1 MATVS
6 VIMPCH
12 NGEKY
17 LRQAVESVLAQ
28 SFANW
33 ELLIIDDAS
42 TDGSTSIAEEYCAQD
57 SRIKLLH
64 TQHSTGKPA
73 TARNVGI
80 KAATGRFIAFLDC
93 DDQWLPHKLEHQLPL
108 FDKPDCAAAVSFYK
122 QTDAFGNVRPAVV
135 TSPAVVS
142 FDQLLDGN
150 CIGNLTGIYDT
161 AKVGKVYQKE
171 IHHEDYL
178 MWLQVLQKGFAAY
191 NTGTVEAYYRES
203 GSSVS
208 GSKLKAL
215 GWTWAIYRRELD
227 LSFIASAVHF
237 IRYAFK
243 GLSKRLK

>member
-28 SFANW
+28 SFASW

-42 TDGSTSIAEEYCAQD
+42 TDGSIAIAEEYCARD

-93 DDQWLPHKLEHQLPL
+93 DDQWLPQKLEHQLPL
-108 FDKPDCAAAVSFYK
+108 FEKADCAAVFSFYK
-122 QTDAFGNVRPAVV
+122 KMDSSGNVRSAVV
-135 TSPAVVS
+135 TSPAAVS

-178 MWLQVLQKGFAAY
+178 MWLQVLQKGFVAY
-191 NTGTVEAYYRES
+191 NTGTVEACYRES

>member
-1 MATVS
+1 
-6 VIMPCH
+6 MPCH
-12 NGEKY
+12 NGGKY
-17 LRQAVESVLAQ
+17 LRLAVESVLAQ
-28 SFANW
+28 SYAGW

-42 TDGSTSIAEEYCAQD
+42 TDGSVAVAEEYCAQD

-64 TQHSTGKPA
+64 TQYSTGKPA

-80 KAATGRFIAFLDC
+80 EAAQGRFIAFLDC

-108 FDKPDCAAAVSFYK
+108 FDKPDCAAVFSFYK
-122 QTDAFGNVRPAVV
+122 KMDASGTVRPAVV

-142 FDQLLDGN
+142 FAQLLDGN

-178 MWLQVLQKGFAAY
+178 MWLQVLQKGFVAR

-203 GSSVS
+203 GTSVS

-215 GWTWAIYRRELD
+215 GWTWAIYRRELG
-227 LSFIASAVHF
+227 LPLVTSIGHF
-237 IRYAFK
+237 IKYAFK

>member
-17 LRQAVESVLAQ
+17 LQQAADSVLAQ
-28 SFANW
+28 TFADW

-42 TDGSTSIAEEYCAQD
+42 TDGSAAIAEEYCARD

-64 TQHSTGKPA
+64 TAASTGKPA

-80 KAATGRFIAFLDC
+80 KAAIGRFIAFLDC
-93 DDQWLPHKLEHQLPL
+93 DDQWLPDKLEHQLPL
-108 FDKPDCAAAVSFYK
+108 FDKPDCAAVFSFYK
-122 QTDAFGNVRPAVV
+122 KMDTDGNVRPAVV

-142 FDQLLDGN
+142 FDQLFDGN

-178 MWLQVLQKGFAAY
+178 MWLQVLQKGFVAR

-203 GSSVS
+203 GTSVS

-215 GWTWAIYRRELD
+215 GWTWAIYRRELS
-227 LSFIASAVHF
+227 LPLMISAVHF
-237 IRYAFK
+237 IKYAFK

>member
-1 MATVS
+1 
-6 VIMPCH
+6 MPCH
-12 NGEKY
+12 NGGIY
-17 LRQAVESVLAQ
+17 LRQAMESVQAQ
-28 SFANW
+28 TYADW
-33 ELLIIDDAS
+33 ELIIIDDAS
-42 TDGSTSIAEEYCAQD
+42 TDGSEAIAEEYCAQD

-73 TARNVGI
+73 TTRNVGI

-93 DDQWLPHKLEHQLPL
+93 DDQWLAGKLEHQLPL
-108 FDKPDCAAAVSFYK
+108 FDKPDCAAVFSFYK
-122 QTDAFGNVRPAVV
+122 KMDAFGNVRPAVV

-142 FDQLLDGN
+142 FNQLLDGN

-178 MWLQVLQKGFAAY
+178 MWLKVLQKGFAAY

-215 GWTWAIYRRELD
+215 SWTWDIYHRELG
-227 LSFIASAVHF
+227 LPFASSLLHF
-237 IRYAFK
+237 TKYAFK
-243 GLSKRLK
+243 GLGKKLK

>member
-12 NGEKY
+12 NGASF
-17 LRQAVESVLAQ
+17 LRQAVDSVLAQ
-28 SFANW
+28 TYGDW

-42 TDGSTSIAEEYCAQD
+42 TDDSAAIAEEYCSKE

-64 TQHSTGKPA
+64 TEHSTGKPA
-73 TARNVGI
+73 TTRNVGI
-80 KAATGRFIAFLDC
+80 EAAAGRFIAFLDC
-93 DDQWLPHKLEHQLPL
+93 DDQWLPGKLEHQLPL
-108 FDKPDCAAAVSFYK
+108 FKQENCAAVFSFYK
-122 QTDAFGNVRPAVV
+122 KMDAAGNVRSAVV
-135 TSPAVVS
+135 TSPASVD
-142 FDQLLDGN
+142 FDQFLDGN

-161 AKVGKVYQKE
+161 AKVGKVFQKE

-178 MWLQVLQKGFAAY
+178 MWLQVLQKGFIAR

-203 GSSVS
+203 GTSVS

-215 GWTWAIYRRELD
+215 SWTWDIYRKELG
-227 LSFIASAVHF
+227 LPLGASVGHF
-237 IRYAFK
+237 IKYAFQ

>member
-17 LRQAVESVLAQ
+17 LRQAVESVLVQ
-28 SFANW
+28 TFADW

-42 TDGSTSIAEEYCAQD
+42 TDGSPTIAGEYCAKD

-64 TQHSTGKPA
+64 TEYSTGKPA
-73 TARNVGI
+73 TPRNVGI
-80 KAATGRFIAFLDC
+80 EAAQGQYIAFLDC
-93 DDQWLPHKLEHQLPL
+93 DDQWLPDKLEHQLPL
-108 FDKPDCAAAVSFYK
+108 FKWKDCGAVFSFYK
-122 QTDAFGNVRPAVV
+122 KMDSTGAVRDTVI
-135 TSPAVVS
+135 TSPAAVD
-142 FDQLLDGN
+142 FDHLLDGN

-161 AKVGKVYQKE
+161 SRVGKVYQKE

-178 MWLQVLQKGFAAY
+178 MWLQVLQKGFIAR

-203 GSSVS
+203 GTSVS

-215 GWTWAIYRRELD
+215 GWTWDIYWKELG
-227 LSFIASAVHF
+227 LPFMASAGHF
-237 IRYAFK
+237 IKYAFK
-243 GLSKRLK
+243 ALSKKLK

>member
-12 NGEKY
+12 NGSAT

-28 SFANW
+28 SYAGW

-42 TDGSTSIAEEYCAQD
+42 TDGSVAIAEEYCAKD

-64 TQHSTGKPA
+64 TAASTGKPA
-73 TARNVGI
+73 TTRNVGI
-80 KAATGRFIAFLDC
+80 DAAQGRFIAFLDC
-93 DDQWLPHKLEHQLPL
+93 DDQWLPDKLEHQLPL
-108 FDKPDCAAAVSFYK
+108 FEQKNCTAVFSFYK
-122 QTDAFGNVRPAVV
+122 KMDAAGNVRSAVV
-135 TSPAVVS
+135 TSPASVD

-178 MWLQVLQKGFAAY
+178 MWLQVLQKGFIAR
-191 NTGTVEAYYRES
+191 NTGTVEACYRES
-203 GSSVS
+203 GTSVS

-215 GWTWAIYRRELD
+215 SWTWTIYRKELG
-227 LSFIASAVHF
+227 LSFGASVLHF
-237 IRYAFK
+237 IKYAFK
-243 GLSKRLK
+243 ALSKKLK

>member
-12 NGEKY
+12 NGEST
-17 LRQAVESVLAQ
+17 LRQAMESVLAQ
-28 SFANW
+28 SYADW

-42 TDGSTSIAEEYCAQD
+42 TDKSASVAARYCGQD

-64 TQHSTGKPA
+64 TTASTGKPA

-80 KAATGRFIAFLDC
+80 EAASGRFIAFLDC
-93 DDQWLPHKLEHQLPL
+93 DDTWLPQKLEHQLPL
-108 FDKPDCAAAVSFYK
+108 FEKPDCAAVFSFYK
-122 QTDAFGNVRPAVV
+122 KMDADGNVRPAVV
-135 TSPAVVS
+135 TSPAAVS

-178 MWLQVLQKGFAAY
+178 MWLQVLKKGFVAR

-203 GSSVS
+203 GTSVS
-208 GSKLKAL
+208 GSKFKAL
-215 GWTWAIYRRELD
+215 GWTWAIYRRELG
-227 LSFIASAVHF
+227 LPLVTSIGHF
-237 IRYAFK
+237 IKYAFK

>member
-6 VIMPCH
+6 VIMACH

-17 LRQAVESVLAQ
+17 LRQAVDSVLAQ
-28 SFANW
+28 TNRDW

-42 TDGSTSIAEEYCAQD
+42 TDGSVTIAEEYSVRD

-64 TQHSTGKPA
+64 TERSTGKPA
-73 TARNVGI
+73 TTRNVGI
-80 KAATGRFIAFLDC
+80 EAASGRFIAFLDC
-93 DDQWLPHKLEHQLPL
+93 DDQWLPGKLEHQLPL
-108 FDKPDCAAAVSFYK
+108 FEQQNCAVVFSFYK
-122 QTDAFGNVRPAVV
+122 KMDSAGNVRSAVV
-135 TSPAVVS
+135 TSPATVE

-178 MWLQVLQKGFAAY
+178 MWLMVLQKGFIAR

-203 GSSVS
+203 DTSVS
-208 GSKLKAL
+208 GSKLQAL
-215 GWTWAIYRRELD
+215 GWTWAIYRRELG
-227 LSFIASAVHF
+227 LSLLSSAVHF
-237 IRYAFK
+237 VRYGVR
-243 GLSKRLK
+243 GLIKKIK

>member
-12 NGEKY
+12 NGSVF
-17 LRQAVESVLAQ
+17 LRQAADSVLAQ
-28 SFANW
+28 TYEDW

-42 TDGSTSIAEEYCAQD
+42 TDGSAAIAQEYCTKD

-64 TQHSTGKPA
+64 TKCSTGKPA
-73 TARNVGI
+73 TPRNVGI
-80 KAATGRFIAFLDC
+80 EAAVGRFIAFLDC
-93 DDQWLPHKLEHQLPL
+93 DDQWAPAKLEHQLPL
-108 FDKPDCAAAVSFYK
+108 FQQENCAAVFSFYK
-122 QTDAFGNVRPAVV
+122 KMDTEGNVRSAVV
-135 TSPAVVS
+135 TAPVAVD

-171 IHHEDYL
+171 INHEDYL
-178 MWLQVLQKGFAAY
+178 MWLQVLKKGFIAR

-203 GSSVS
+203 GTSVS

-215 GWTWAIYRRELD
+215 GWTWDIYRKELG
-227 LSFIASAVHF
+227 LPLLVSVGHF
-237 IRYAFK
+237 IKYAFK
-243 GLSKRLK
+243 ALGKRLK

>member
-17 LRQAVESVLAQ
+17 LRQAVDSVLAQ
-28 SFANW
+28 TYADW

-42 TDGSTSIAEEYCAQD
+42 TDGSVAIAGEYCAKD

-64 TQHSTGKPA
+64 TKCSTGMPA
-73 TARNVGI
+73 TTRNVGI
-80 KAATGRFIAFLDC
+80 EAAAGRFIAFLDC
-93 DDQWLPHKLEHQLPL
+93 DDQWAPAKLEHQLPL
-108 FDKPDCAAAVSFYK
+108 FRQENCAAVFSFYK
-122 QTDAFGNVRPAVV
+122 KMDARGNVRSAVV
-135 TSPAVVS
+135 TAPAAVAFV
-142 FDQLLDGN
+142 QLLDGN

-161 AKVGKVYQKE
+161 AKVGKVFQKE

-178 MWLQVLQKGFAAY
+178 MWLKVLQKGFIAR

-203 GSSVS
+203 STSVS

-215 GWTWAIYRRELD
+215 GWTWAIYRRELG
-227 LSFIASAVHF
+227 LPLWASIVHF
-237 IRYAFK
+237 TKYAFK
-243 GLSKRLK
+243 ALSKKLK

>member
-17 LRQAVESVLAQ
+17 LSQAVESILAQ
-28 SFANW
+28 TFADW
-33 ELLIIDDAS
+33 ELLIVDDAS
-42 TDGSTSIAEEYCAQD
+42 TDGSVAIAEEYCAKE

-64 TQHSTGKPA
+64 TECSTGKPA

-80 KAATGRFIAFLDC
+80 EAAQGQYIAFLDC
-93 DDQWLPHKLEHQLPL
+93 DDQWLPDKLAHQLPL
-108 FDKPDCAAAVSFYK
+108 FKWKDCGAVFSFYK
-122 QTDAFGNVRPAVV
+122 KMDGEGKVRPAVV
-135 TSPAVVS
+135 TSPAAVD

-150 CIGNLTGIYDT
+150 CIGNLTGVYDT
-161 AKVGKVYQKE
+161 AKVGKVYQME

-178 MWLQVLQKGFAAY
+178 MWLKVLQKGFIAR

-203 GSSVS
+203 GTSVS
-208 GSKLKAL
+208 DSKLKAM
-215 GWTWAIYRRELD
+215 GWTWDIYRKELG
-227 LSFIASAVHF
+227 LPLATSAVHF
-237 IRYAFK
+237 IKYAFK